1 VGNKAAAMNVGL
13 EFKAVGMEFEAVGM
27 NARTHASPF
36 KH

>member
-13 EFKAVGMEFEAVGM
+13 EFKVVGMEFEAVGM

>member
-1 VGNKAAAMNVGL
+1 MGNKAATMNVGL
-13 EFKAVGMEFEAVGM
+13 EFEAVGMEFEAVGM